1 MKKLMYS
8 SAGLLVIALA
18 FLAFNMLARVGLS
31 DWRLDLTEQKLHT
44 ISAGTEKVLAEIEQ
58 PVELYFFYSDQ
69 ASKDLPTLRTYAKR
83 VEEMLKAYERAAEG
97 KLKLHIVDPQPF
109 SAEEDQAAEFGLQ
122 AIPLNAGGDKLY
134 FGLAGRVGDGVPQA
148 IPVFALDQEE
158 FLEYDLS
165 RLVQSLA
172 KPERPVIGVL
182 SGLPLNG
189 GFDMQ
194 TRQPSQPWM
203 VMEEIRQQFQIE
215 SLKAGIDQIPEKV
228 SVLLLVHPK
237 DLPEQSLY
245 AIDQFV
251 LRGGKLLAFVDPY
264 SEIDSGMPMPG
275 EEAASK
281 TSDLPALF
289 KAWGVQLLPDQVV
302 TDGAYAMALSMG
314 EGLRAVRHAA
324 FLSLP
329 RAALDQS
336 DVSTA
341 GLETLTLASAGILE
355 PLAGAKSRFT
365 PLLQSS
371 VYAMP
376 VDSKR
381 LALLQNPEEL
391 IRELQPTGQRYAMAA
406 RISGPAETAF
416 ANGIEGRKDGL
427 KSADNINVIVVADTD
442 LLSDRMWVQVQV
454 QVQDFFGQR
463 MPQPWADNASFTIN
477 ALDNLSGSDALISV
491 RSRGRFS
498 RPFEVVDALQR
509 TAEVK
514 FREQEAELQQRLAA
528 TEQQLA
534 SLQQSDDPAQ
544 SPQLTPEQQATL
556 QQFMAEKVR
565 IRKELR
571 EVRFQLNAD
580 IDALGRSLKLVNIAL
595 VPLLLTVGV
604 LLLWFWRRRKR

>member
-31 DWRLDLTEQKLHT
+31 DWRLDLTEQKLYT

-69 ASKDLPTLRTYAKR
+69 ASKDLPSLRNYAKR
-83 VEEMLKAYERAAEG
+83 VEEMLKAYERAADG

-109 SAEEDQAAEFGLQ
+109 SAEEDQATEFGLQ
-122 AIPLNAGGDKLY
+122 AIPLNSSGDKLY

-148 IPVFALDQEE
+148 IPVFSLDQEE

-172 KPERPVIGVL
+172 KPERPVVGVL

-237 DLPEQSLY
+237 DLPEQTLY

-275 EEAASK
+275 DEAASK

-314 EGLRAVRHAA
+314 EGQRAVRHAA

-341 GLETLTLASAGILE
+341 GLETLTLASAGILQ
-355 PLAGAKSRFT
+355 PLASAKSHFT

-376 VDSKR
+376 VDTKR

-427 KSADNINVIVVADTD
+427 KYADNINVIVVADTD
-442 LLSDRMWVQVQV
+442 LLSDRMWVH
-454 QVQDFFGQR
+454 VQDYFGQR
-463 MPQPWADNASFTIN
+463 MPQPWADNASFAIN

-534 SLQQSDDPAQ
+534 SLQQSEDPAQ

-571 EVRFQLNAD
+571 DVRFQLNAD
-580 IDALGRSLKLVNIAL
+580 IDALGRSLKLANIAL
-595 VPLLLTVGV
+595 MPLLLTVGV

>member
-31 DWRLDLTEQKLHT
+31 DWRLDLTEHKLYT
-44 ISAGTEKVLAEIEQ
+44 LSAGSEKVLAEIEQ

-69 ASKDLPTLRTYAKR
+69 ASKDLPPLRNYAKR
-83 VEEMLKAYERAAEG
+83 VEEMLKAYERVAAG
-97 KLKLHIVDPQPF
+97 KLKLHIIDPQPF
-109 SAEEDQAAEFGLQ
+109 SAEEDQAAELGLQ
-122 AIPLNAGGDKLY
+122 AIPLNGAGDKLY
-134 FGLAGRVGDGVPQA
+134 FGLAGRVAGGAPQA

-165 RLVQSLA
+165 RLLQSLA
-172 KPERPVIGVL
+172 KPARPVIGVL

-194 TRQPSQPWM
+194 TRQPSPPWM

-264 SEIDSGMPMPG
+264 SEVDSGLPLPG
-275 EEAASK
+275 DEAASK

-302 TDGAYAMALSMG
+302 SDGAYAMALSMG
-314 EGLRAVRHAA
+314 EGQRAVRHAA

-329 RAALDQS
+329 RAALEQD

-391 IRELQPTGQRYAMAA
+391 IRELQPSGQRYAMAA

-427 KSADNINVIVVADTD
+427 KSADNINVILVADTD
-442 LLSDRMWVQVQV
+442 LLSDRMWV

-509 TAEVK
+509 SAETK

-571 EVRFQLNAD
+571 DVRFQLNAD
-580 IDALGRSLKLVNIAL
+580 IDALGRSLKLLNIAL

>member
-31 DWRLDLTEQKLHT
+31 DWRLDLTEHKLYT
-44 ISAGTEKVLAEIEQ
+44 LSAGSEKVLAEIEQ

-69 ASKDLPTLRTYAKR
+69 ASKDLPPLRNYAKR
-83 VEEMLKAYERAAEG
+83 VEEMLKAYERVAAG
-97 KLKLHIVDPQPF
+97 KLKLHIIDPQPF
-109 SAEEDQAAEFGLQ
+109 SAEEDQAAELGLQ
-122 AIPLNAGGDKLY
+122 AIPLNGAGDKLY
-134 FGLAGRVGDGVPQA
+134 FGLAGRVAGGAPQA

-165 RLVQSLA
+165 RLLQSLA
-172 KPERPVIGVL
+172 KPARPVIGVL

-194 TRQPSQPWM
+194 TRQPSPPWM

-264 SEIDSGMPMPG
+264 SEVDSGLPLPG
-275 EEAASK
+275 DEAASK

-302 TDGAYAMALSMG
+302 SDGAYAMALSMG
-314 EGLRAVRHAA
+314 EGQRAVRHAA

-329 RAALDQS
+329 RAALEQD

-427 KSADNINVIVVADTD
+427 KSADNINVILVADTD
-442 LLSDRMWVQVQV
+442 LLSDRMWV

-509 TAEVK
+509 SAETK
-514 FREQEAELQQRLAA
+514 FREQETELQQRLAA

-534 SLQQSDDPAQ
+534 SLQQNDDPAQ

-580 IDALGRSLKLVNIAL
+580 IDALGRNLKLINIAL
-595 VPLLLTVGV
+595 VPLLLTLGV

>member
-31 DWRLDLTEQKLHT
+31 DWRLDLTDQKLYT

-69 ASKDLPTLRTYAKR
+69 ASKDLPTLRNYAKR

-314 EGLRAVRHAA
+314 EGQRAVRHAA

-442 LLSDRMWVQVQV
+442 LLSDRMWVQVQ
-454 QVQDFFGQR
+454 DFFGQR

-571 EVRFQLNAD
+571 DVRFQLNAD

-595 VPLLLTVGV
+595 VPLLLTLGV
-604 LLLWFWRRRKR
+604 LSLWFWRRRKR

>member
-31 DWRLDLTEQKLHT
+31 DWRLDLTEQKLYT

-69 ASKDLPTLRTYAKR
+69 ASKDLPTLRNYAKR

-264 SEIDSGMPMPG
+264 SEVDSGMPMPG

-314 EGLRAVRHAA
+314 EGQRAVRHAA

-442 LLSDRMWVQVQV
+442 LLSDRMWVQVQ
-454 QVQDFFGQR
+454 DFFGQR

-498 RPFEVVDALQR
+498 RPFEVVDELQR

-571 EVRFQLNAD
+571 DVRFQLNAD

>member
-97 KLKLHIVDPQPF
+97 KLKLHVIDPQPF

-442 LLSDRMWVQVQV
+442 LLSDRMWVQVQ
-454 QVQDFFGQR
+454 DFFGQR

>member
-31 DWRLDLTEQKLHT
+31 DWRLDLTEQKLYT

-69 ASKDLPTLRTYAKR
+69 ASKDLPTLRNYAKR

-314 EGLRAVRHAA
+314 EGQRAVRHAA

-442 LLSDRMWVQVQV
+442 LLSDRMWV

-595 VPLLLTVGV
+595 VPSLLTVGV

>member
-31 DWRLDLTEQKLHT
+31 DWRLDLTEQKLYT

-69 ASKDLPTLRTYAKR
+69 ASKDLPTLRNYAKR

-264 SEIDSGMPMPG
+264 SEVDSGMPMPG

-314 EGLRAVRHAA
+314 EGQRAVRHAA

-427 KSADNINVIVVADTD
+427 KSADNINVILVADTD
-442 LLSDRMWVQVQV
+442 LLSDRMWV

-571 EVRFQLNAD
+571 DVRFQLNAD

-595 VPLLLTVGV
+595 VPLLLTLGV
-604 LLLWFWRRRKR
+604 LSLWFWRRRKR